1 MNELQQW
8 WQSLVSRERIIVAV
22 VGVLIV
28 AVLFQ
33 MMIWQPIH
41 QSRDNANTA
50 AKNQYELLQWMHQRS
65 ILAKQLTKSS
75 VTINSA
81 SKQSITQRLNA
92 TAAQAKIN
100 INRFQSSGENNVQ
113 VWLENADLAKVFLW
127 LETLQ
132 QSQGIVVESI
142 AINETDLAGF
152 VSVRMSLVTE

>member
-22 VGVLIV
+22 LGVLV
-28 AVLFQ
+28 VTVLFK

-41 QSRDNANTA
+41 QGRDNATTA
-50 AKNQYELLQWMHQRS
+50 AQNQYELLQWMQQRAT
-65 ILAKQLTKSS
+65 LAKQLTKST
-75 VTINSA
+75 VLINSA

-132 QSQGIVVESI
+132 QSQGIVVENI
-142 AINETDLAGF
+142 AINETDTPGF
-152 VSVRMSLVTE
+152 VSVRLTLVTE

>member
-22 VGVLIV
+22 LGVFVV
-28 AVLFQ
+28 AVLFK

-41 QSRDNANTA
+41 QGRDNANTTA
-50 AKNQYELLQWMHQRS
+50 ENQYELLQWMQQRAT
-65 ILAKQLTKSS
+65 LAKQLTKSS
-75 VTINSA
+75 VSINSA

-113 VWLENADLAKVFLW
+113 VWLEKADLAKVFLW

-132 QSQGIVVESI
+132 QSQGIVVENI
-142 AINETDLAGF
+142 AINETDTLGF
-152 VSVRMSLVTE
+152 VSVRLTLVTE

>member
-22 VGVLIV
+22 VGVLVV

-41 QSRDNANTA
+41 QGRNNAATA
-50 AKNQYELLQWMHQRS
+50 AQNQYELLQWMHQRS

-81 SKQSITQRLNA
+81 SKQSITQRLNT

-142 AINETDLAGF
+142 AINETDSAGF
-152 VSVRMSLVTE
+152 VSVRLSLVTE